1 VRGVQEAL
9 AAAGLALPAQRLAER
24 PYALAPA
31 REGFARLIEASPP
44 PTAVVCGND
53 VLAFGALFEARQ
65 RGLEVPAEVSIV
77 GFDDLELAS
86 HLQPALTTVQVP
98 AEAMWRR
105 AADRVLARLRG
116 DELPRGAEI
125 EAALV
130 VRGSTG
136 PPPQRARSRR

>member
-31 REGFARLIEASPP
+31 REGFARLMEASPP

-65 RGLEVPAEVSIV
+65 QGLDVPGVVSIV

-86 HLQPALTTVQVP
+86 HVQPPLTTVQVP

-116 DELPRGAEI
+116 GELPREAEI
-125 EAALV
+125 DASLV

-136 PPPQRARSRR
+136 PPPRRARPAR